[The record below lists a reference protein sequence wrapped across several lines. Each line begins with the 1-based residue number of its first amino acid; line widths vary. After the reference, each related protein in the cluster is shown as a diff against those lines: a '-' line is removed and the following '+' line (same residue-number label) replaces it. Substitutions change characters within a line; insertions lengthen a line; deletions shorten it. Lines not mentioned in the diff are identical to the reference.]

1 MIKKELLELVK
12 IIDIS
17 YLDIKYI
24 LELTEDEKEYI
35 FSKKDIKNIKYI
47 ARFLV
52 FYKQSEKKNNYL
64 RDNEVKELILDKIIT
79 SDDDIYAEYILRF
92 FDYQIDKFKTKDEY
106 LIYLKHILEGA
117 IINNHDLCY
126 VLEKVTKRRREVLDK
141 TLMLPKSISLINSFN
156 NYDLMKFDGQELLDY
171 LDLIAVNYNKYVSY
185 DFIKK
190 SKRVINSRKSNNSTE
205 KYLEVLNYLKKPL
218 VFHYG
223 LPYVFTRVSCDEYEN
238 VIAFL
243 SKVSDNN
250 ILEQYVI
257 ADINK
262 NEEKILRMYI
272 DSVLEINSQSLRQAH
287 INLLVSGEIVKILE
301 NSISDDK
308 ELAKKQERIILIND
322 KLKSFDDGTGKSIV
336 MSELYKILP
345 IETWSL
351 INPSVDMYVL
361 LFIVRNQ
368 KIVKL
373 GHEIILELTNLSLDE
388 LIYFSEFISCKSF
401 NIKVNRK
408 DYILNVLKNRKA
420 VSIEEI
426 CEQYKNKEI
435 ELTNQNQQLFVAAN
449 TDYIAEIL
457 REYSDT
463 DEIKSDCLVYK
474 K

>member
-1 MIKKELLELVK
+1 
-12 IIDIS
+12 
-17 YLDIKYI
+17 
-24 LELTEDEKEYI
+24 
-35 FSKKDIKNIKYI
+35 
-47 ARFLV
+47 
-52 FYKQSEKKNNYL
+52 
-64 RDNEVKELILDKIIT
+64 
-79 SDDDIYAEYILRF
+79 
-92 FDYQIDKFKTKDEY
+92 
-106 LIYLKHILEGA
+106 
-117 IINNHDLCY
+117 
-126 VLEKVTKRRREVLDK
+126 
-141 TLMLPKSISLINSFN
+141 
-156 NYDLMKFDGQELLDY
+156 
-171 LDLIAVNYNKYVSY
+171 
-185 DFIKK
+185 
-190 SKRVINSRKSNNSTE
+190 
-205 KYLEVLNYLKKPL
+205 
-218 VFHYG
+218 
-223 LPYVFTRVSCDEYEN
+223 
-238 VIAFL
+238 
-243 SKVSDNN
+243 VSDNN